1 MKARVQGVG
10 LRVQKVQGVGLVQ
23 NPFCRKMPLGILNF
37 HARVLEGVNS
47 FKSLSGHALWLSTFE
62 NSCLGGEMTFGD
74 PFEDSGVVVA
84 LPLELTDYS

>member
-1 MKARVQGVG
+1 VKARVQGVG
-10 LRVQKVQGVGLVQ
+10 LRVQKVQGVGLMQ
-23 NPFCRKMPLGILNF
+23 NRKMPLGILNF

-62 NSCLGGEMTFGD
+62 NSCLEGEMTFGD